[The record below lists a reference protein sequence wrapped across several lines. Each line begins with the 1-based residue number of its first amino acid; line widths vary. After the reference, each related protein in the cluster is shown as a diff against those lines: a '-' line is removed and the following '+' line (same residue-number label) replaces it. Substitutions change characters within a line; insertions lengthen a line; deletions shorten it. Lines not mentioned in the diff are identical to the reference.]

1 MTLSS
6 DLFQKLVVSH
16 YLREITVRATKMR
29 PWALSCFTAKFTFLK
44 KKRHLTENTI
54 ITKNVNSSIFHKAI
68 FSRKLIFL
76 SMTPERVSLCYD
88 FRLVGLLR
96 CCSLELH
103 VWFLVSCRAILTWR
117 KQGASR
123 ETIKIPSKA
132 QFWRPRSDLHC
143 SHSILSMSD
152 WTREAKPKVTRS
164 DHKNR
169 PSWEDLLRY
178 SSVKTLMKMHL
189 KASKNR
195 DGRFAK
201 ESLQLKN
208 HRKIGSIGTFLRF
221 AVRCDL
227 LQNRVLITFFQVD
240 GGA

>member
-1 MTLSS
+1 MSIVQFS
-6 DLFQKLVVSH
+6 IK
-16 YLREITVRATKMR
+16 
-29 PWALSCFTAKFTFLK
+29 PFL
-44 KKRHLTENTI
+44 
-54 ITKNVNSSIFHKAI
+54 
-68 FSRKLIFL
+68 RKLIFL

-132 QFWRPRSDLHC
+132 HFWRPRSDLHHH
-143 SHSILSMSD
+143 HSILSMSD

-227 LQNRVLITFFQVD
+227 LQNELLITFFQVD

>member
-1 MTLSS
+1 
-6 DLFQKLVVSH
+6 
-16 YLREITVRATKMR
+16 MR

-76 SMTPERVSLCYD
+76 SMTPAVRVSLCYD

-169 PSWEDLLRY
+169 PSWEDLLRC

-195 DGRFAK
+195 DGSFAK

-221 AVRCDL
+221 AVVIYYKMNFWSL
-227 LQNRVLITFFQVD
+227 FFR
-240 GGA
+240 

>member
-1 MTLSS
+1 MIFGLS
-6 DLFQKLVVSH
+6 V
-16 YLREITVRATKMR
+16 
-29 PWALSCFTAKFTFLK
+29 C
-44 KKRHLTENTI
+44 
-54 ITKNVNSSIFHKAI
+54 
-68 FSRKLIFL
+68 
-76 SMTPERVSLCYD
+76 C
-88 FRLVGLLR
+88 

-103 VWFLVSCRAILTWR
+103 VWFLVSCRAILTRR

-169 PSWEDLLRY
+169 PWEDLLRY

-208 HRKIGSIGTFLRF
+208 HRKIGSIATSLRLLHQYL
-221 AVRCDL
+221 RCDL
-227 LQNRVLITFFQVD
+227 LENDLLIIFFR
-240 GGA
+240 